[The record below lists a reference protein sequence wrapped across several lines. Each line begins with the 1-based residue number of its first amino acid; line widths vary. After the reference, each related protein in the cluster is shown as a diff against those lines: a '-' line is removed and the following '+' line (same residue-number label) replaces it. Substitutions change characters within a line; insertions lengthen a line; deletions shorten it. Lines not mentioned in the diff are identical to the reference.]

1 MLRCPFCGSAES
13 DRFEV
18 EGRRFVVFGCMFSP
32 EVGAAADDE
41 ELAAA
46 IRAAHPPEGGAA
58 HFRATCDRLH
68 LFVAKGEGARVLL
81 GAAPRR
87 SEPALPGPA

>member
-13 DRFEV
+13 DRLEI

-32 EVGAAADDE
+32 EVGAAASDE

-46 IRAAHPPEGGAA
+46 ILAAHPPEGGPAL
-58 HFRATCDRLH
+58 FRATCDRLH
-68 LFVAKGEGARVLL
+68 LFVAKGEGARALL
-81 GAAPRR
+81 GAAPRPP
-87 SEPALPGPA
+87 EPAVPGPA